1 MKSKILFCL
10 LFSGLIAAA
19 VTAQKTSGG
28 VRETVRFSSPVAGTL
43 AEFVENDTLLGA
55 AFDQECSNQITTLLS
70 NDWGYITGMNEY
82 LDAEKAQRITL
93 GAGSNFVVQEVWG
106 FFSVASEVNNGA
118 LRAKIYTVGA
128 DGAPDTLI
136 ATSTDINVS
145 DIATSSMA
153 IVPTAFEFP
162 SLPAVSGPDI
172 FVSIDMSDLYATED
186 TVALWMTQ
194 DGCGDGNDAYELW
207 GDGSGWFAFDSGD
220 SWQVETNLLIGVV
233 VQFDPVVSAS
243 EPFASMNGLR
253 IFPATPNP
261 TSDDI
266 RVGYQLEEAG
276 KVQIELYSTDGHLLQ
291 TIHKGYQTP
300 GEFTEVIRTTQLPA
314 GSYVYG
320 ITTEKARLMNR
331 FVVKR

>member
-1 MKSKILFCL
+1 MKNKILCCL
-10 LFSGLIAAA
+10 LFFGLLAGA
-19 VTAQKTSGG
+19 VTAQKTISGAQ
-28 VRETVRFSSPVAGTL
+28 ETVRFSSPVTGTF
-43 AEFVENDTLLGA
+43 AEFVENDTLFGP
-55 AFDQECSNQITTLLS
+55 AFELECSNQVTTLLS

-82 LDAEKAQRITL
+82 LDVEKAQRITL
-93 GAGSNFVVQEVWG
+93 GAGSNFAVQEVWG
-106 FFSVASEVNNGA
+106 FFSVASEVDNGP

-128 DGAPDTLI
+128 DGAPDTLV

-145 DIATSSMA
+145 DIDTSSTS
-153 IVPTAFEFP
+153 IVPTAFVFP
-162 SLPAVSGPDI
+162 SLPTVSGPEI

-186 TVALWMTQ
+186 TVALFMTQ

-207 GDGSGWFAFDSGD
+207 GDGSGWFAFDDPS
-220 SWQVETNLLIGVV
+220 SWQVEANLLIGVV

-261 TSDDI
+261 TADDI
-266 RVGYQLEEAG
+266 RVGYQLDEAG
-276 KVQIELYSTDGHLLQ
+276 KVQIELYSSDGHLLQ

-300 GEFTEVIRTTQLPA
+300 GKFSEVIRTNQLPA

-320 ITTEKARLMNR
+320 ITTGKARLMNR

>member
-1 MKSKILFCL
+1 MKNKILCCL
-10 LFSGLIAAA
+10 LFFGLLAGI
-19 VTAQKTSGG
+19 VTAQKTFG
-28 VRETVRFSSPVAGTL
+28 VARETVRFSYPVAGTL
-43 AEFVENDTLLGA
+43 AEFVENDTLFGP
-55 AFDQECSNQITTLLS
+55 AFNQECSNQVTTLLS
-70 NDWGYITGMNEY
+70 SNWGYITGMNEY
-82 LDAEKAQRITL
+82 LDVEKAQRITL
-93 GAGSNFVVQEVWG
+93 GVGSNFVIQEVWG
-106 FFSVASEVNNGA
+106 FFSIASEVNNGP
-118 LRAKIYTVGA
+118 LRAKIYTAGG
-128 DGAPDTLI
+128 DGAPGALV

-145 DIATSSMA
+145 DIATSTTA
-153 IVPTAFEFP
+153 IVPTAFAFP
-162 SLPAVSGPDI
+162 SSPAVSGPEI
-172 FVSIDMSDLYATED
+172 FVSIDMADLYATED

-194 DGCGDGNDAYELW
+194 DSCGDGNDAYELW
-207 GDGSGWFAFDSGD
+207 GDGSGWFAFDSPD
-220 SWQVETNLLIGVV
+220 SWQVEANLLIGVV

-261 TSDDI
+261 TADDI
-266 RVGYQLEEAG
+266 RVGYQLDEAS

-300 GEFTEVIRTTQLPA
+300 GKFSEIIRTNQLPA